1 MKKIIIA
8 LGLLVSMLGFNTKKC
23 EAKLYVQINKHA
35 PSKEGWDKIIRIFSS
50 NSSNPMV
57 TSKNSITREA
67 RLNINEAS
75 DLLFLYVTP
84 KVQNELSINKLVKVN
99 KMIISKEIA
108 KFNTGVNSE
117 IIIPEQLAKVE
128 EDSKTQLKIAIKYS
142 HPDKH

>member
-1 MKKIIIA
+1 
-8 LGLLVSMLGFNTKKC
+8 
-23 EAKLYVQINKHA
+23 
-35 PSKEGWDKIIRIFSS
+35 
-50 NSSNPMV
+50 MV